1 MKGVFSMF
9 ENSKNNEEIN
19 NMNNENKCSECK
31 GETVN
36 LSKDKEDD
44 FSNKVEMENN
54 KEEKSYFDSSRLE
67 ETQVHPSFVNPKNEE
82 ENESTSVAV
91 LKTQNNMLKWTCV
104 GLAICMVV
112 SLCLSIAAFL
122 KPNNSN
128 ILVSDSNNNRAS
140 IVSIKGSDKQFTA
153 SEIYENNINSVVA
166 IKTEIITRNIFN
178 QIVQGAVAGSGFI
191 ISEDGY
197 ILTNY
202 HVVEQA
208 NSIKVTLVDGREY
221 DAELVGSEEENDIAV
236 LKIKSDDTLT
246 PVVLG
251 DSDKMTVGEE
261 VVAVGNPLGELTF
274 SMTKGI
280 VSALDR
286 EISTDLYS
294 SINMFQVDCAV
305 NQGNSGGPIFNM
317 YGEVIGIVSAK
328 YASETIEGLGFCIP
342 INDAANIVT
351 DLIEHGKVMNKA
363 YMGIVT
369 ADITDTMI
377 KQYNMVK
384 GAYVNSVDKNS
395 CAEKAGLKTGDIIVE
410 LGDNKIDSVSSLMSA
425 KREYKSGDT
434 ATIKVWRS
442 GDYIDLK
449 IVFDEYNEEEVNK
462 KNEEINK
469 EYQYNYDYGNS
480 NKDTQ
485 NDNNPYN
492 YQYGN
497 GNNNSS
503 FEDFLF
509 DYFFGNR

>member
-1 MKGVFSMF
+1 MF
-9 ENSKNNEEIN
+9 ENS
-19 NMNNENKCSECK
+19 NENDD
-31 GETVN
+31 VIN
-36 LSKDKEDD
+36 LSKNNVNNSEFNNSENCNNTNEKE
-44 FSNKVEMENN
+44 
-54 KEEKSYFDSSRLE
+54 SYFDCNRLE
-67 ETQVHPSFVNPKNEE
+67 ETPIPTFFVNPKVEE
-82 ENESTSVAV
+82 KNDATPFAV
-91 LKTQNNMLKWTCV
+91 LKNQNKMLKWTCI
-104 GLAICMVV
+104 GLAICAILSV
-112 SLCLSIAAFL
+112 CLSIAAFM
-122 KPNNSN
+122 KPNSSN
-128 ILVSDSNNNRAS
+128 IFVSDLNNNRANL
-140 IVSIKGSDKQFTA
+140 VSIQGSDKQFTA

-166 IKTEIITRNIFN
+166 IQTEIITRNIFN
-178 QIVQGAVAGSGFI
+178 QIVQGAAAGSGFI

-202 HVVEQA
+202 HVIEQA

-221 DAELVGSEEENDIAV
+221 EAELVGSEEENDIAV
-236 LKIKSDDTLT
+236 LKIQSDETLT

-261 VVAVGNPLGELTF
+261 VVAIGNPLGELTF

-342 INDAANIVT
+342 INDVANIVT

-369 ADITDTMI
+369 ADISDAMI

-410 LGDNKIDSVSSLMSA
+410 LGDNKIDSVSSLLSA

-442 GDYIDLK
+442 GEYIDLE
-449 IVFDEYNEEEVNK
+449 IVFDEYDEEEVNK

-469 EYQYNYDYGNS
+469 EYQYGYDDS
-480 NKDTQ
+480 NKDAQ
-485 NDNNPYN
+485 NDNNSYN

-497 GNNNSS
+497 RNDSSS

-509 DYFFGNR
+509 DYFFENR

>member
-1 MKGVFSMF
+1 MF
-9 ENSKNNEEIN
+9 ENSKDNEEIN

-67 ETQVHPSFVNPKNEE
+67 ETQVPPSFVSPKNEDE
-82 ENESTSVAV
+82 GELTSVAV
-91 LKTQNNMLKWTCV
+91 LKTQNNMLKWACV

-236 LKIKSDDTLT
+236 LKIKSDTTLT

-342 INDAANIVT
+342 INDVANIVT

-384 GAYVNSVDKNS
+384 GAYVNSVDKGS

-469 EYQYNYDYGNS
+469 EYQYNYDYDNS

-485 NDNNPYN
+485 NGNNPYN